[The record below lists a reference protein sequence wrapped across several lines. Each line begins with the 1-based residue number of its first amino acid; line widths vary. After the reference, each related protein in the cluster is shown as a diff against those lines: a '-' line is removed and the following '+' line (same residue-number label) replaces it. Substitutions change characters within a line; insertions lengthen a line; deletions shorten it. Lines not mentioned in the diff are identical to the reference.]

1 MSYIITIKIKGD
13 IAAFEKAL
21 VERDAEFKEVGERGK
36 SMGAIHHRFG
46 VDRANGYI
54 LVVDEWADPAG
65 FEEFFGKP
73 EMHEFVASVG
83 ADPSTPPEITVAEA
97 LQTSDEF

>member
-1 MSYIITIKIKGD
+1 
-13 IAAFEKAL
+13 
-21 VERDAEFKEVGERGK
+21 
-36 SMGAIHHRFG
+36 
-46 VDRANGYI
+46 
-54 LVVDEWADPAG
+54 VVDEWADPAG

-73 EMHEFVASVG
+73 EMHEFVESVG